1 MASVVGLLEERE
13 PAARVRAEGLR
24 EEADRVLAELAGAE
38 SEWQEWV
45 IAWQRVSAVLSVS
58 VPHAE
63 EPGAEASVLGMAVGP
78 GGVQGSGPGP
88 VPACAAVPCVPA
100 APPRRP
106 ARTVAVWAEGLD
118 AWVLRENYR
127 VVVEVLALARRAG
140 GQATRSAAEI
150 AAALGMELT
159 KSSIEGRVRHSAK
172 RLVERGWLAEPSPGR
187 FRLGRRKACSPGSTA
202 CSGSSCGRGKGAGR
216 RAVGPRDRRTA
227 R

>member
-13 PAARVRAEGLR
+13 LAARVRAERLR

-45 IAWQRVSAVLSVS
+45 IARQRVGAVLSVS
-58 VPHAE
+58 HAE
-63 EPGAEASVLGMAVGP
+63 ESAAEAPVPGMAAEP
-78 GGVQGSGPGP
+78 DGVQDSGPGP
-88 VPACAAVPCVPA
+88 VPACAAVPSVPA
-100 APPRRP
+100 VPPQWP

-118 AWVLRENYR
+118 ARVLRENYR

-187 FRLGRRKACSPGSTA
+187 FRLAD
-202 CSGSSCGRGKGAGR
+202 
-216 RAVGPRDRRTA
+216 GPA
-227 R
+227 AAS

>member
-13 PAARVRAEGLR
+13 LAARVRAERLR

-45 IAWQRVSAVLSVS
+45 IARQRVGAVLGVS
-58 VPHAE
+58 FPHAE
-63 EPGAEASVLGMAVGP
+63 ESAAEAPVPGMAAEP
-78 GGVQGSGPGP
+78 DGVQDSGPGP
-88 VPACAAVPCVPA
+88 VPAGTAIPSVPAVPAVP
-100 APPRRP
+100 PQWP

-118 AWVLRENYR
+118 ARVLRENYR

-187 FRLGRRKACSPGSTA
+187 FRLAD
-202 CSGSSCGRGKGAGR
+202 
-216 RAVGPRDRRTA
+216 GPA
-227 R
+227 AAS